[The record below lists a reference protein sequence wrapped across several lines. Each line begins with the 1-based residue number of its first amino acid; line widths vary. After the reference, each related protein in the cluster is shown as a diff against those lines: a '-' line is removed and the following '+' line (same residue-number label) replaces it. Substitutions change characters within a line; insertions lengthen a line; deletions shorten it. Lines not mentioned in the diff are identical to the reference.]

1 MNGKKCGWNNCKF
14 KIKNLNMKKMEKN
27 FEKTVT
33 NMNEIDYL
41 RRIYTNSILRMTEI
55 DCSSISTENCEMCCM
70 FIGDNIYSGAY
81 GQIKGCFRYKDN
93 RLFVFDWNIHQPNQ
107 PAKLENRMTD
117 IQEFVK
123 KYDASLNL
131 EYFSFEDS
139 LFGLE
144 AFLNYMSYDSL
155 TGNDDKDLRLLM
167 NSIKSFVVKEELCKK
182 IRKMD
187 KKYLE
192 LKGRI

>member
-1 MNGKKCGWNNCKF
+1 MKESVPSNEDFTNIYNKHSEE
-14 KIKNLNMKKMEKN
+14 IKNLNMKKMEKN

-93 RLFVFDWNIHQPNQ
+93 RLF
-107 PAKLENRMTD
+107 
-117 IQEFVK
+117 
-123 KYDASLNL
+123 
-131 EYFSFEDS
+131 
-139 LFGLE
+139 GLE